1 MWTMKRSFSVPE
13 TQLAKIAIADLPER
27 KAEIIDATIRV
38 ISRDGW
44 GRATIRAIAGEIGL
58 TTGVLWHYFS
68 DKGDLMQA
76 ALRKAF
82 EPWRDAVEAALE
94 QTDSWSA
101 LVGLFLPTEGVIRS
115 ELSQVWPNVVSELR
129 QEPELWALYRSEYG
143 AIRDGLTK
151 LIAQCQDQGRVDRH
165 RDPRVESDRLCAV
178 VDGLMMAAMGEPDLF
193 TPAYVRSI
201 VAYHFENLGRML
213 PMGGGAA

>member
-1 MWTMKRSFSVPE
+1 MPQ
-13 TQLAKIAIADLPER
+13 TQLTKIAIVDLPER

-44 GRATIRAIAGEIGL
+44 GRATIRAIAGEMGL
-58 TTGVLWHYFS
+58 TTGVLWHYFA

-82 EPWRDAVEAALE
+82 EPWRNTVAAAVE

-101 LVGLFLPTEGVIRS
+101 LVDLFLPAEGLIQS
-115 ELSQVWPNVVSELR
+115 ELSQVWPNVVSEIR
-129 QEPELWALYRSEYG
+129 QEPELWALYRSEYA
-143 AIRDGLTK
+143 AIRDGLAR
-151 LIAQCQDQGRVDRH
+151 LIAKCQDQGKVDRH
-165 RDPRVESDRLCAV
+165 RDARVEADRLCAV

-201 VAYHFENLGRML
+201 VAYHFENMGRML
-213 PMGGGAA
+213 PKSEGAALA